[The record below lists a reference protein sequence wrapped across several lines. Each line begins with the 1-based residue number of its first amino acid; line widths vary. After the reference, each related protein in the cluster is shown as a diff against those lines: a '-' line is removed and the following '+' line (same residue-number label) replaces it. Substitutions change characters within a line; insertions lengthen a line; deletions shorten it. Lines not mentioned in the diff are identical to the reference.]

1 MKWPIDSYWAMPIE
15 ESMAHFFQARWSHIL
30 KLRDCLFSVKH
41 GTNQSM
47 LLLNGDNDQGVL
59 TLSITLEA
67 LETTQGGIVK
77 EERQH
82 PWDRSTF

>member
-1 MKWPIDSYWAMPIE
+1 MPIE
-15 ESMAHFFQARWSHIL
+15 ESITHFFRARWSQIL

-41 GTNQSM
+41 GTNQRL
-47 LLLNGDNDQGVL
+47 LLLNGENDQGVL
-59 TLSITLEA
+59 TLPITLEA

-77 EERQH
+77 EEGQR

>member
-1 MKWPIDSYWAMPIE
+1 
-15 ESMAHFFQARWSHIL
+15 
-30 KLRDCLFSVKH
+30 
-41 GTNQSM
+41 M
-47 LLLNGDNDQGVL
+47 LLLNGENDQRVL

>member
-1 MKWPIDSYWAMPIE
+1 MPIE
-15 ESMAHFFQARWSHIL
+15 ESNTDFFQARWSQIL

-41 GTNQSM
+41 GTNRSM

-77 EERQH
+77 EERQA